1 MHTSGQC
8 PGIARQRFAGS
19 FSGCEDTGYRF
30 SPATGRPRQSGP
42 RGSARGVARTPRTI
56 ATMTPDTDGTPRCGA
71 AGIAGEKP
79 SECGPLVNP
88 QLEHASDSRAAQ
100 KPAFSASDC
109 RIGIASVRRISGPAA
124 RSSSIPPAIS
134 PATGPVVT
142 GSVSRA
148 VHGGRPDPAFLS
160 LGDRRLAPFDAAAT
174 PASDAIPVGS
184 RPTIGQSGV
193 AFSGASSG

>member
-1 MHTSGQC
+1 MVR
-8 PGIARQRFAGS
+8 PDVALPALRARN
-19 FSGCEDTGYRF
+19 
-30 SPATGRPRQSGP
+30 RQS
-42 RGSARGVARTPRTI
+42 VARWLIPNLNMRAIPERHKSRHSAPRI
-56 ATMTPDTDGTPRCGA
+56 AYRDSLGAPDFRASGT
-71 AGIAGEKP
+71 
-79 SECGPLVNP
+79 
-88 QLEHASDSRAAQ
+88 QLLDD
-100 KPAFSASDC
+100 PAH
-109 RIGIASVRRISGPAA
+109 
-124 RSSSIPPAIS
+124 IPPAIS